1 MAKKKSTKT
10 KSKSEKGE
18 AKESKQQERYE
29 ASTEKGDQTHAEQER
44 AEARVHD
51 KSEPEDVKEVVLDAI
66 NDTSVPF
73 SDLGH
78 SVSQLFTMTY
88 DERLAILGPERNKTF
103 EKKYMSQKV
112 S

>member
-1 MAKKKSTKT
+1 MAKKKSTKS
-10 KSKSEKGE
+10 KSKTEK
-18 AKESKQQERYE
+18 AESKEQERYE
-29 ASTEKGDQTHAEQER
+29 TSTEKGDQTHAEQER